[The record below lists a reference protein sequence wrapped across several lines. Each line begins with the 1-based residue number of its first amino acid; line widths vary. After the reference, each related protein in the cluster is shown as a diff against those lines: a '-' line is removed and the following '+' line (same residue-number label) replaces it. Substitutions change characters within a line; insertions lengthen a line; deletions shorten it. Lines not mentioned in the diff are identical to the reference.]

1 MPRLFATTVVI
12 TVFGAA
18 TALAQ
23 STGVKAGADVIT
35 QSLVRK
41 HVYVIADDSML
52 GRDTPSR
59 GLEMTAQYV
68 ADNFNRV
75 GLKPGGDPGR
85 YLQRYQISKRKPDGK
100 KSVVHFAVGPTEASA
115 SLMKDAI
122 QLAGPRTGV
131 PVTGPV
137 VLVSGPVDSAAIAR
151 AELDG
156 RVVLLVGSS
165 KSQTSYQTLIA
176 LLARPVHAVIV
187 ISNRYA
193 TQFEQYVA
201 AQFRA
206 DIILG
211 ADEPDGPVALEV
223 HERALAAVL
232 SAAHIDVTALR
243 ASTQP
248 VFRDVPD
255 LLVSAVL
262 LNEKGPGFSAPNTV
276 GILEG
281 TDSVLKHEY
290 VVFSAHMDHVGVS
303 ATAGKDSIYNGA
315 DDDGSGTAGVMA
327 LAEAFAKSPPKRSII
342 FLTVSGE
349 EKGLWGSEWF
359 TTHPPVPIHQI
370 VADLNLDMIGRNWR
384 DTIVVIGKEHSDL
397 GTTLNRVNAAHPE
410 LGMNAIDDIWPQESF
425 YTRSDHYNFAQRG
438 VPILFFFNGTHPD
451 YHAPSDSPDKID
463 AEKESRILKLI
474 YWIGQEV
481 GNAAE
486 RPKWNPESYKKI
498 VKDR

>member
-1 MPRLFATTVVI
+1 MLRILATTVVI
-12 TVFGAA
+12 AA
-18 TALAQ
+18 LSASATLAQ
-23 STGVKAGADVIT
+23 STGVKAGAEVIT

-41 HVYVIADDSML
+41 HVFVIADDSML

-68 ADNFNRV
+68 ADNFKRV
-75 GLKPGGDPGR
+75 GLGAGGDHGQ
-85 YLQRYQISKRKPDGK
+85 YLQRYQISKRKLDGK
-100 KSVVHFAVGPTEASA
+100 NSVVHFAVGATEVSA
-115 SLMKDAI
+115 SLLKDAI
-122 QLAGPRTGV
+122 QLAGPRSGM

-137 VLVSGPVDSAAIAR
+137 VLVSGPVDSASIA
-151 AELDG
+151 AADLKG
-156 RVVLLVGSS
+156 RVVLLISNT
-165 KSQTSYQTLIA
+165 KSETFYETLVA
-176 LLARPVHAVIV
+176 LLERSVRAVIV
-187 ISNRYA
+187 ISNRYP

-201 AQFRA
+201 AQFRSEVS
-206 DIILG
+206 LG
-211 ADEPDGPVALEV
+211 ADEGDGPVALEV
-223 HERALAAVL
+223 HERALTAVFA
-232 SAAHIDVTALR
+232 AAHLDLGALR

-248 VFRDVPD
+248 AFRDLPD
-255 LLVSAVL
+255 LRVSASL
-262 LNEKGPGFSAPNTV
+262 FNEKGPAFSAPNTV

-281 TDSVLKHEY
+281 TDPILKNEY
-290 VVFSAHMDHVGVS
+290 VVFSAHMDHVGVNAS
-303 ATAGKDSIYNGA
+303 AGKDSIYNGA
-315 DDDGSGTAGVMA
+315 DDDGSGTAGVMT
-327 LAEAFAKSPPKRSII
+327 LAEAFSRSPPKRSII

-370 VADLNLDMIGRNWR
+370 VADFNLDMIGRNWR

-397 GTTLNRVNAAHPE
+397 GSTLNRVNAAHPE

-474 YWIGQEV
+474 YWIGQDV

-486 RPKWNPESYKKI
+486 RPKWNPDSYKKI